1 MTTPCGNLSPNAGR
15 PRRPF
20 GDKKNGPSRQRVW
33 NEGDWE
39 PPPARQRRRC
49 GVLSMK
55 TSEPNK
61 NATNPQHQF
70 EVRFSILP
78 LCSQSLA
85 RRMPLSLSFTL
96 STNNHFAVA
105 LIVPFLRKLRFLC
118 IRSVAFLSRRWRW
131 REVRLK
137 MPGKRS
143 RRRRRM
149 RESEVEKLRPFPKP
163 EAHDWCCFSATFVTP
178 E

>member
-1 MTTPCGNLSPNAGR
+1 MPAGHAVR
-15 PRRPF
+15 SVTKKMDHR
-20 GDKKNGPSRQRVW
+20 DKGSGMKGI
-33 NEGDWE
+33 GTWE

-85 RRMPLSLSFTL
+85 RRMPLSLSLSFTL

-105 LIVPFLRKLRFLC
+105 LIVPFL
-118 IRSVAFLSRRWRW
+118 
-131 REVRLK
+131 
-137 MPGKRS
+137 
-143 RRRRRM
+143 
-149 RESEVEKLRPFPKP
+149 
-163 EAHDWCCFSATFVTP
+163 
-178 E
+178 